1 MCKITYNGIKY
12 TQLVTDKCLSH
23 LHERFKKKYSLV
35 DYTSVNE
42 STIFFGLYNLDSI
55 QKLQTHR
62 GFKCVIFGGTDVE
75 LIKQNL
81 KMHIKLNKID
91 VNVYFALSMNI
102 YIRLN
107 NYKIGVETQRET
119 LDLNLVDEQLF
130 NPKRLI
136 ELRTEYFIKP
146 KSIFVYNGL
155 SAGNEDTYGKV
166 YYEQI
171 VRYYEKQEPGIEFI
185 FSNSLGIRYEQMPLV
200 YAKCFIGLRLTENDG
215 SANMVQ
221 EMVSMGLPVVHNGE
235 QGGLEWNSLKDVVNI
250 IDKYW
255 ALVTQS

>member
-12 TQLVTDKCLSH
+12 TQLVTDECLSH
-23 LHERFKKKYSLV
+23 LHERFKKKYLLSN
-35 DYTSVNE
+35 YTSVNE
-42 STIFFGLYNLDSI
+42 PTVFFGLYNLNSI

-62 GFKCVIFGGTDVE
+62 GYKCVIFGGTDVE

-102 YIRLN
+102 YMRLN
-107 NYKIGVETQRET
+107 NYKIGVVTQREI

-130 NPKRLI
+130 NPKKLI

-146 KSIFVYNGL
+146 NSIFVYNGL
-155 SAGNEDTYGKV
+155 SAGNEDIYGKV

-171 VRYYEKQEPGIEFI
+171 VKYYGNQDLGIEFI
-185 FSNSLGIRYEQMPLV
+185 FSNGLGVKYEHMPMV

-221 EMVSMGLPVVHNGE
+221 EMVSMGLPVVHNGD
-235 QGGLEWNSLKDVVNI
+235 QGGLEWNSLKDVIDI
-250 IDKYW
+250 IDKYL